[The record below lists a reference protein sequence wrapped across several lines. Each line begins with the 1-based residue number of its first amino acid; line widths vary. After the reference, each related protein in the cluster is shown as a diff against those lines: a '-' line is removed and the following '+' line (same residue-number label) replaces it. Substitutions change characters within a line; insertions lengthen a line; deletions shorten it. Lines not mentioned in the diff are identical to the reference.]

1 MERNDASKVSVK
13 GWRRRIAGPAPEGLA
28 EQRVASKGHQGFLT
42 KFFRSPSNTPSVR
55 NSRSDNSDANE
66 GGSHGGPLLV
76 HPEHYDGDG
85 ASGKPDLTVEGSS
98 TGEPGKITNE
108 DVTDPAVASA
118 PRGDPE
124 GLRGNFSQIRLEP
137 GFVQVSVSAVTNA
150 DATMA
155 RIDTIASYL
164 QPLKV
169 FDAFLSTISNV
180 RVGSWGSI
188 RAVQWIAG
196 SGNLSAEMVWDR

>member
-1 MERNDASKVSVK
+1 M
-13 GWRRRIAGPAPEGLA
+13 
-28 EQRVASKGHQGFLT
+28 
-42 KFFRSPSNTPSVR
+42 R
-55 NSRSDNSDANE
+55 NSRSNNSDANE
-66 GGSHGGPLLV
+66 GGSRGGPLLV

-169 FDAFLSTISNV
+169 FDAFLSTISNIHPYAKIALGV
-180 RVGSWGSI
+180 LSWTSQVLCSGS
-188 RAVQWIAG
+188 QIAEAFQ
-196 SGNLSAEMVWDR
+196 LR